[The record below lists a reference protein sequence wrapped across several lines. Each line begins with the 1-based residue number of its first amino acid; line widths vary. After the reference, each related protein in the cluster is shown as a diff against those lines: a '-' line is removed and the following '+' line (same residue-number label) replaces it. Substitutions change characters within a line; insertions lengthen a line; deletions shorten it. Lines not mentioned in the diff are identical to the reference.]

1 MLRAILG
8 LLRQWLLQKPLP
20 HNARR
25 TRPRMSEDEKREHV
39 LALNL
44 DRRHL
49 TREQRRELVG
59 RLRADG
65 WSYPRIADRLHV
77 SLGTAHNDAH
87 AFNSENV
94 PDEPETVTGS
104 DGKQYPAKRPSV
116 VADASAPA
124 HPPGGSAF
132 RPRAP
137 RCAHVRKRHPGRW
150 SAIAARSLS
159 ARFTCTRLYLVNGV
173 NGVNAIAE
181 TQARQWFQPFTV

>member
-1 MLRAILG
+1 MIMVIIKRIACPLRHPKQPRSGCCHTPTRRL
-8 LLRQWLLQKPLP
+8 KPC
-20 HNARR
+20 HNAI
-25 TRPRMSEDEKREHV
+25 M
-39 LALNL
+39 
-44 DRRHL
+44 
-49 TREQRRELVG
+49 G
-59 RLRADG
+59 
-65 WSYPRIADRLHV
+65 HV
-77 SLGTAHNDAH
+77 SAPPA
-87 AFNSENV
+87 
-94 PDEPETVTGS
+94 GS
-104 DGKQYPAKRPSV
+104 SATCYFCNTCSAARRSPPAPLVKLPS
-116 VADASAPA
+116 APAPCKLQSAPDASAPA